1 MTQKTEDKS
10 LEPTCRSD
18 GMMMPRGPAL
28 LPEESREEYETLRA
42 RIAAAVAP
50 ADAIEELWAEDV
62 AELTFEIK
70 RLREIRVRIV
80 MAERRDVLEKLV
92 PRFPKAREIAS
103 GSPYRELDDNAI
115 KERLAQMKLTPEDVT
130 AKAFE
135 RSLAKIDAV
144 NRMVAQASDRR
155 DVVLREIERRR
166 EALAARLRA
175 AAAIE
180 DAEFE
185 EVKHPAEVAAVAQ
198 VRDGRARR

>member
-1 MTQKTEDKS
+1 MTQKTEDKR
-10 LEPTCRSD
+10 LKPTCRSD
-18 GMMMPRGPAL
+18 GMMMTRGPAL
-28 LPEESREEYETLRA
+28 LPEENREDYETLRA

-80 MAERRDVLEKLV
+80 AI
-92 PRFPKAREIAS
+92 ARADAVRALIQPAADFKGIA
-103 GSPYRELDDNAI
+103 
-115 KERLAQMKLTPEDVT
+115 LAKSWRQGNEEGANDILAKMNLTPADVT

-135 RSLAKIDAV
+135 LRLAEVETVDGMIGRA
-144 NRMVAQASDRR
+144 AARR
-155 DVVLREIERRR
+155 DVALREIERRR

-180 DAEFE
+180 EADYE
-185 EVKHPAEVAAVAQ
+185 EIEHPAALAQ